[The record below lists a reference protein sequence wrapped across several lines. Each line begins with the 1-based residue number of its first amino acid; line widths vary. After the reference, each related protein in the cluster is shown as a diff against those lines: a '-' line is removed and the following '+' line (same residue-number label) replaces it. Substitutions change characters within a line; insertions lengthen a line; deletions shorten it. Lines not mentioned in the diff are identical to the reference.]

1 MSRRW
6 VPHDT
11 RDQIVDYVNRW
22 TERTEISAQQLLGWA
37 GIPVPTFTGWRKNYG
52 RAYEHNGWIPRD
64 NWLTDDEKQAIIK
77 FHYEH
82 PLEGYRRLTW
92 MMMDANVVACSPGTV
107 YNVLRQADVLRPRG
121 KESRKGKGFVQ
132 PLTAHEHWHI
142 DVAYIN
148 IAGTFVFMATVID
161 GFSRLVVAWDIAP
174 QMGEKEIEILL
185 QQGRERFPGA
195 RPRIISDNGPQFI
208 ANDFKHF
215 VKISGMTHVR
225 TSPFYPQS
233 NGKIERYH
241 RTIKSQCIRPSTP
254 LTIEDTKR
262 AVRSCVEH
270 YNTQR
275 LHSALGYVTPLDM
288 LEGRQKAI
296 HEDRDRKLEE
306 ARRTRADRRRQEK
319 SSTPRKASR
328 QPPDPDVSSSVSQED
343 RALLGSNPSA

>member
-6 VPHDT
+6 VPHDI

-22 TERTEISAQQLLGWA
+22 TVRTEISAQQLLGWA

-254 LTIEDTKR
+254 L
-262 AVRSCVEH
+262 
-270 YNTQR
+270 
-275 LHSALGYVTPLDM
+275 DM

-296 HEDRDRKLEE
+296 HEERDRKLEE

-328 QPPDPDVSSSVSQED
+328 QPPDPDVSSIISQED
-343 RALLGSNPSA
+343 RALLGSNPSV

>member
-1 MSRRW
+1 M
-6 VPHDT
+6 
-11 RDQIVDYVNRW
+11 
-22 TERTEISAQQLLGWA
+22 
-37 GIPVPTFTGWRKNYG
+37 
-52 RAYEHNGWIPRD
+52 
-64 NWLTDDEKQAIIK
+64 
-77 FHYEH
+77 
-82 PLEGYRRLTW
+82 
-92 MMMDANVVACSPGTV
+92 
-107 YNVLRQADVLRPRG
+107 LRPRG
-121 KESRKGKGFVQ
+121 KESRRGKGFVQ

-148 IAGTFVFMATVID
+148 IAGTFVFMAIVID

-185 QQGRERFPGA
+185 QQGRERFPEA

-208 ANDFKHF
+208 ANDF
-215 VKISGMTHVR
+215 
-225 TSPFYPQS
+225 PFYPQS
-233 NGKIERYH
+233 NGKIERDH

-262 AVRSCVEH
+262 AVRSFVEH

-275 LHSALGYVTPLDM
+275 LHSVLGYVTPLDM

-296 HEDRDRKLEE
+296 HEERDRKLEE

-319 SSTPRKASR
+319 SSTHRNASR

>member
-1 MSRRW
+1 
-6 VPHDT
+6 
-11 RDQIVDYVNRW
+11 
-22 TERTEISAQQLLGWA
+22 
-37 GIPVPTFTGWRKNYG
+37 
-52 RAYEHNGWIPRD
+52 
-64 NWLTDDEKQAIIK
+64 
-77 FHYEH
+77 
-82 PLEGYRRLTW
+82 
-92 MMMDANVVACSPGTV
+92 MMDANVVACSPGTV

-121 KESRKGKGFVQ
+121 KESRKGQGFVQ

-195 RPRIISDNGPQFI
+195 HPRIISD
-208 ANDFKHF
+208 F
-215 VKISGMTHVR
+215 VKIFGMTHVR

-233 NGKIERYH
+233 NGRIERYH

-262 AVRSCVEH
+262 AVRSLVEH
-270 YNTQR
+270 DNTQR
-275 LHSALGYVTPLDM
+275 LHSAIGYVTPLDM

-296 HEDRDRKLEE
+296 HEERDRKLEE

-328 QPPDPDVSSSVSQED
+328 QPPDPGVSSSVSQED
-343 RALLGSNPSA
+343 RALLGSNPSV

>member
-22 TERTEISAQQLLGWA
+22 TVRTEISAQQLLGWA
-37 GIPVPTFTGWRKNYG
+37 SIPVPTFTGWRKNYG

-121 KESRKGKGFVQ
+121 RESRKGKGFVQ

-254 LTIEDTKR
+254 L
-262 AVRSCVEH
+262 
-270 YNTQR
+270 
-275 LHSALGYVTPLDM
+275 DM

-296 HEDRDRKLEE
+296 HEERDRKLEE

-328 QPPDPDVSSSVSQED
+328 QPPDPDVSSIISQED
-343 RALLGSNPSA
+343 RALLGSNPSV